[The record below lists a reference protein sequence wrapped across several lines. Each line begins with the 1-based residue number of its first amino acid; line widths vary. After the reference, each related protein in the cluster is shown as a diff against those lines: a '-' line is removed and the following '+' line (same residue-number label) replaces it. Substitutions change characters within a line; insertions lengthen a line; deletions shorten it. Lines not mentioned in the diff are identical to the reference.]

1 MNPVSPILR
10 SEADEHSLRVLILQ
24 KAESI
29 GPSVTTIVE
38 SIWARAV
45 MTALCDIERFLKLA
59 QTYSPTRLE
68 AASRRALFHGH
79 SNYYTVD
86 HILNKNL
93 DNLPLSHYV
102 DIEGQY
108 LFWAPK
114 ERETK

>member
-1 MNPVSPILR
+1 MNPVIPIFQ
-10 SEADEHSLRVLILQ
+10 SEADERSLKALILQ

-38 SIWARAV
+38 SMWVEAV
-45 MTALCDIERFLKLA
+45 KNVLYDVDRFLKLA
-59 QTYSPTRLE
+59 ETYSPTRLE

-79 SNYYTVD
+79 SNYYTVN

-93 DNLPLSHYV
+93 DDLPLSHYA

-108 LFWAPK
+108 LFWSPK

>member
-1 MNPVSPILR
+1 MNPDIPVFK
-10 SEADEHSLRVLILQ
+10 SEADERSLKVLILQ

-29 GPSVTTIVE
+29 GPSVATIVE
-38 SIWARAV
+38 SMWVEAV
-45 MTALCDIERFLKLA
+45 KNVLYDVDRFLKLA
-59 QTYSPTRLE
+59 ETYSSTRLE

-86 HILNKNL
+86 YILNKNL

-114 ERETK
+114 EQETK

>member
-1 MNPVSPILR
+1 MNPVSPVLK
-10 SEADEHSLRVLILQ
+10 SEADERSLRVLILQ

-38 SIWARAV
+38 SMWVEAV
-45 MTALCDIERFLKLA
+45 KNALYDVDRFLKLA
-59 QTYSPTRLE
+59 ETYSPTRLE

-86 HILNKNL
+86 HILTKHL
-93 DNLPLSHYV
+93 DTLPLSHYV